1 MQSQRVPYRSECL
14 WPITKISGVLSG
26 HHCDHTHFKKYKL
39 IWTFYKKNLKNTQE
53 NVHSLKHLVFQV
65 TPACS
70 PLPFTRESLP
80 PLPLP
85 RPPLAPRPPLN
96 PPIPSGFG
104 VAFLT
109 STWWQLKEQTEN
121 TTANHATISQGNLAV
136 KTTTRRAT
144 RWKHKKDLQHT
155 HCNVSSLL
163 PWTDT
168 IFCSFKNGGSLS
180 QENQYLHKLKSILSY
195 LYNTNFMRKD
205 V

>member
-1 MQSQRVPYRSECL
+1 M
-14 WPITKISGVLSG
+14 
-26 HHCDHTHFKKYKL
+26 H
-39 IWTFYKKNLKNTQE
+39 N
-53 NVHSLKHLVFQV
+53 LKHLFFQV

-121 TTANHATISQGNLAV
+121 MTANHAAISQGNMAV
-136 KTTTRRAT
+136 KTITRTAKM
-144 RWKHKKDLQHT
+144 WKHNKYWQHMQ
-155 HCNVSSLL
+155 CNFSSLL
-163 PWTDT
+163 PWTDP
-168 IFCSFKNGGSLS
+168 IFLQFQNGRSLPH
-180 QENQYLHKLKSILSY
+180 ENQYLYKLKSILSY
-195 LYNTNFMRKD
+195 PHNMNFMTE
-205 V
+205 VV